1 MNQNTMPLV
10 LLGGRDRRTTVLPEA
25 GADKKLLRGYKAVD
39 IRLGERRLIEVL
51 IERFRAT
58 GAFDN
63 VYIAGPRSVYEPLG
77 LDVEIIDTDASFGEN
92 LESCAEAMM
101 EREPG
106 RQVMFTTSDILPDVA
121 ELEESIEDLKRHQP
135 LDFWMPQIRVPEGEE
150 ELGQS
155 SWKPKYRF
163 APEGEDEPVRVLPG
177 HLIAVDPSVA
187 YRDLIYRFFGG
198 LYRTR
203 NLPIRK
209 RYLTLFRRALFTL
222 IRDDVR
228 GLLRFRWY
236 NNTPRVVYNCL
247 VAAQK
252 LFVGN
257 STQEELEVRMRRIF
271 ISAEQLRS
279 HPELRGRVAVFKNGL
294 SLAKDIDTEEEA
306 QELARQEA

>member
-1 MNQNTMPLV
+1 MPLV
-10 LLGGRDRRTTVLPEA
+10 LLGGRDRRSTVLPKA
-25 GADKKLLRGYKAVD
+25 GEGKRLLRGYKAVD
-39 IRLGERRLIEVL
+39 LRLGERRLIEVL

-58 GAFDN
+58 EAFDT
-63 VYIAGPRSVYEPLG
+63 VYIAGPRAIYEPLG

-92 LESCAEAMM
+92 LAVCAQTMM

-106 RQVMFTTSDILPDVA
+106 RQVMFTTSDILPDVG
-121 ELEESIEDLKRHQP
+121 ELKDAIDDLRSHLP
-135 LDFWMPQIRVPEGEE
+135 LDFWMPQIRVPVDKE

-163 APEGEDEPVRVLPG
+163 IPEKEDEPVRVLPG
-177 HLIAVDPSVA
+177 HLIAVDPAVA

-209 RYLTLFRRALFTL
+209 RYFALTRRVLFTL
-222 IRDDVR
+222 MRDDVL
-228 GLLRFRWY
+228 GLLRFQWR
-236 NNTPRVVYNCL
+236 NNTLRVVYNCL
-247 VAAQK
+247 VAAKK
-252 LFVGN
+252 LIVGN

-271 ISAEQLRS
+271 IRVEHLRR
-279 HPELRGRVAVFKNGL
+279 HRELRGRVAVLGAL

-306 QELARQEA
+306 QELARQI